1 MYASIYDE
9 LRSRMVQE
17 QLMDRG
23 IHDFATLRAMA
34 KVPRELFVPKESLEQ
49 AYHDTAI
56 PLIKGQTISQ
66 PFIVAFMTQ
75 SLRLQP
81 EDTVLE
87 LGTGSGYQA
96 AIAAELAVAVHSFEI
111 IDELHAKARSIL
123 KKLNYQ
129 NISLKLGSGRR
140 GLPEA
145 GPFSKIIVT
154 AAADKVPPSL
164 FDQLASPGRLIIPLK
179 EADGSQQ
186 LVLYKKDERGQIQE
200 QKLLPVVFVTLK

>member
-34 KVPRELFVPKESLEQ
+34 KVPRELFVPKESIEQ

-96 AIAAELAVAVHSFEI
+96 AITAELAASVYSFEI
-111 IDELHAKARSIL
+111 IDELYTKARSVL
-123 KKLNYQ
+123 KKLGYQ
-129 NISLKLGSGRR
+129 NINLKSGSGRR
-140 GLPEA
+140 GLSEA
-145 GPFSKIIVT
+145 GPFTKIIVT

-179 EADGSQQ
+179 EADGNQQ

>member
-34 KVPRELFVPKESLEQ
+34 KVPRELFVPKESIEQ

-96 AIAAELAVAVHSFEI
+96 AIAAELVASVYSFEI
-111 IDELHAKARSIL
+111 IDELHTKARSVL
-123 KKLNYQ
+123 KKLGYQ
-129 NISLKLGSGRR
+129 NINLKSGSGRR
-140 GLPEA
+140 GLSET
-145 GPFSKIIVT
+145 GPFTKIIVT

-179 EADGSQQ
+179 GADGNQQ

>member
-34 KVPRELFVPKESLEQ
+34 KVPRELFVPQESIEE

-56 PLIKGQTISQ
+56 PLIKGQTILQ

-96 AIAAELAVAVHSFEI
+96 AIAAELAASVYSFEI
-111 IDELHAKARSIL
+111 IDELHTKARSLL

-129 NISLKLGSGRR
+129 NVTLKSGSGRR
-140 GLPEA
+140 GLSEA
-145 GPFSKIIVT
+145 GPFTKIIVT

-179 EADGSQQ
+179 EADGNQQ